1 MRLFLAHPALAKA
14 IRSAAMHDFCRLG
27 WTKNS
32 IPKKA
37 NLFFH
42 RSLAQLSENLA
53 RLCGRQRNMN
63 TEKDNKK

>member
-1 MRLFLAHPALAKA
+1 MKEQLHHFMRLFFAHPALAKA

-42 RSLAQLSENLA
+42 RTKN
-53 RLCGRQRNMN
+53 
-63 TEKDNKK
+63 

>member
-1 MRLFLAHPALAKA
+1 LTKA
-14 IRSAAMHDFCRLG
+14 FRSAAMQGFCRLG

-42 RSLAQLSENLA
+42 RSLTILSKQKSGYPTSHTSYFCLFYFEFPNL
-53 RLCGRQRNMN
+53 RGGIS
-63 TEKDNKK
+63 